1 MKKLLFAFLFSIIS
15 IEASAANITASVNR
29 NKVPLGE
36 VFVLTI
42 TSDENT
48 NDTPDLSVLSN
59 DFKTYST
66 SVSRSS
72 YVVNGKA
79 SNSTKWQVT
88 MSALKEGLQNIPPI
102 KVGSDFSN
110 EIEVDILPYG
120 EKSND
125 KTTSQTPEYSINA
138 EIANKHN
145 KFYVQQQIPYNVT
158 ITDVGGLQGGE
169 PVFDPTND
177 FIIKSLGQPDVS
189 SVYKN
194 GKNVREITF
203 KFVLFALKSGKI
215 KIPSVKFNGY
225 TISSNGAGIFTDSI
239 FNLNI
244 GFPSRLGFEVP
255 VNLYAPE
262 KEVNIMPAPS
272 DYNGKWWLPADS
284 VEIRANFTDNNKQFM
299 VGEAFSREITVT
311 AVGVIDTQLPQPD
324 FALSSDFKQYPQKS
338 TAVNEVIE
346 NMPVAVQKT
355 INVYIPERSGEL
367 TLPEVNVEW
376 FDVNSQTLKTAKLP
390 PQTIRV
396 KENPNLK
403 MVVEDNLTANQ
414 EMKVEKNIIKENL
427 SLNQLVFLLIVA
439 FAVGLLVSYFI
450 FKPRK
455 LKAPKP
461 QCETRAYP
469 DFIIKKAYA
478 NDFRGLR
485 DGLISWAT
493 GFYPD
498 KQINTLKDVA
508 DAVNNKEFSE
518 QINIIIAKLYNP
530 QNDCIFNAK
539 IFADSYNNVSKKIN
553 KKQKNSTP
561 LPTLYE

>member
-1 MKKLLFAFLFSIIS
+1 M
-15 IEASAANITASVNR
+15 
-29 NKVPLGE
+29 
-36 VFVLTI
+36 
-42 TSDENT
+42 
-48 NDTPDLSVLSN
+48 
-59 DFKTYST
+59 
-66 SVSRSS
+66 
-72 YVVNGKA
+72 
-79 SNSTKWQVT
+79 
-88 MSALKEGLQNIPPI
+88 
-102 KVGSDFSN
+102 
-110 EIEVDILPYG
+110 
-120 EKSND
+120 
-125 KTTSQTPEYSINA
+125 
-138 EIANKHN
+138 
-145 KFYVQQQIPYNVT
+145 
-158 ITDVGGLQGGE
+158 GGLQGGE

-177 FIIKSLGQPDVS
+177 FISKSLAQPDVS

-439 FAVGLLVSYFI
+439 FILL
-450 FKPRK
+450 
-455 LKAPKP
+455 L
-461 QCETRAYP
+461 
-469 DFIIKKAYA
+469 
-478 NDFRGLR
+478 
-485 DGLISWAT
+485 
-493 GFYPD
+493 
-498 KQINTLKDVA
+498 
-508 DAVNNKEFSE
+508 
-518 QINIIIAKLYNP
+518 
-530 QNDCIFNAK
+530 
-539 IFADSYNNVSKKIN
+539 
-553 KKQKNSTP
+553 
-561 LPTLYE
+561 